1 MTATTNT
8 TAGKAGS
15 LTTVELDHPIT
26 RGETEIRSVQ
36 IRKPKAGDL
45 RGVSLSDLFDMKAD
59 TVMAVLPR
67 VSTPTLAP
75 HEINQLE
82 VSDLFK
88 FSVRLVAVLL
98 PEEAQQEVTQLG
110 LN

>member
-1 MTATTNT
+1 
-8 TAGKAGS
+8 
-15 LTTVELDHPIT
+15 
-26 RGETEIRSVQ
+26 VQ

-45 RGVSLSDLFDMKAD
+45 RGVSLSELFDMKAD

-67 VSTPTLAP
+67 ISNPTLTP

>member
-1 MTATTNT
+1 MPATTPT
-8 TAGKAGS
+8 T
-15 LTTVELDHPIT
+15 LTTVELDNPIT
-26 RGETEIRSVQ
+26 RGKTEVRSVQ
-36 IRKPKAGDL
+36 LRKPKAGDL
-45 RGVSLSDLFDMKAD
+45 RGVSLSELFDMKVD

-67 VSTPTLAP
+67 ISSPTLTP
-75 HEINQLE
+75 HEISQLE

-88 FSVRLVAVLL
+88 FSVRLTALLL

>member
-1 MTATTNT
+1 MSATTNT
-8 TAGKAGS
+8 STAGA
-15 LTTVELDHPIT
+15 LTTIELDHPVI
-26 RGETEIRSVQ
+26 RGETEIRTVQ

-45 RGVSLSDLFDMKAD
+45 RGLSLSDLFDMKAD

>member
-1 MTATTNT
+1 MSATPNT
-8 TAGKAGS
+8 GAAST
-15 LTTVELDHPIT
+15 LTTIELDHPVI
-26 RGETEIRSVQ
+26 RGETEIRTVQ

-45 RGVSLSDLFDMKAD
+45 RGLSLSDLFDMKTD
-59 TVMAVLPR
+59 TVLTVIPR
-67 VSTPTLAP
+67 VSIPTLTT
-75 HEINQLE
+75 HEASQLE

-98 PEEAQQEVTQLG
+98 PEESQQEVVSLG